1 MDQPTTRLLELLQA
15 AKHHKVHRS
24 LQLQELW
31 QFIEQLKGFEV
42 TLPLLY
48 IDIIN
53 RPSVAGAVL

>member
-1 MDQPTTRLLELLQA
+1 MFLLQFDTPEATFSQSLRMDQPTTRLLELLQA

-42 TLPLLY
+42 
-48 IDIIN
+48 
-53 RPSVAGAVL
+53 A